1 MQPVLHATGLACPV
15 RMVFCCAQRNALSRR
30 SPGRPAGAPPDRQN
44 GTSMSTLT
52 ASIDLAPTA
61 PSITAARHV
70 VLELLRVWGTP
81 QDRDD
86 AALLVTELVANV
98 VDHVGGEAS
107 LTLELTSS
115 EGWLRIA
122 VRDGSSV

>member
-1 MQPVLHATGLACPV
+1 M
-15 RMVFCCAQRNALSRR
+15 
-30 SPGRPAGAPPDRQN
+30 
-44 GTSMSTLT
+44 
-52 ASIDLAPTA
+52 
-61 PSITAARHV
+61 
-70 VLELLRVWGTP
+70 LELLRVWGTP

-122 VRDGSSV
+122 VRDGSSCVPWSRSSRRHAPAVAGCGWCRRSPTAGGARTTRAASGSGSSCGPAQDS